1 MLYFV
6 YTKMKGDGKLSPRTG
21 RPTNNPKENYTGIRL
36 SDDELYKIKFCM
48 EQTGTTKTDIIRNG
62 INKIYDELQNFKER
76 RDNMYSFRDINDN
89 NIPFGDLQ
97 ELDLETQTDI
107 VTDEVTA
114 YLVNYND
121 QRIEVTEETYNAIKN
136 KK

>member
-1 MLYFV
+1 M
-6 YTKMKGDGKLSPRTG
+6 SPRTG
-21 RPTNNPKENYTGIRL
+21 RPPSLEPKSHRESFRL
-36 SDDELYKIKFCM
+36 SDNDIEKINFCT
-48 EQTGTTKTDIIRNG
+48 EKTGTTKTDIVRNG
-62 INKIYDELQNFKER
+62 INKIYDELQNFKEKGY
-76 RDNMYSFRDINDN
+76 NMNSFKDINGND
-89 NIPFGDLQ
+89 IPFEDLR

-121 QRIEVTEETYNAIKN
+121 HIIEVTEETYNAIKN

>member
-6 YTKMKGDGKLSPRTG
+6 YTKMKGGSKLSPRTG

-36 SDDELYKIKFCM
+36 SDDELDKIKFCM

-62 INKIYDELQNFKER
+62 INKIYDELQNFKEKR
-76 RDNMYSFRDINDN
+76 YNMNSFKDINGKD
-89 NIPFGDLQ
+89 IPFKDLR

-121 QRIEVTEETYNAIKN
+121 HIIEVTEETYNAIKN